1 MDQTTQQ
8 SKTTDVYELVT
19 NQIITLLEK
28 GVVPW
33 KQGWTESGLPRNL
46 ITKRTYRGMNLLLL
60 ASLNYEQNYFL
71 TFKQAK
77 EIGASIKKGEKSHL
91 VVFWKW
97 IEQENIQTEGVVK
110 KPFLRY
116 YKVFNVGQ
124 CEGIPAEKIPKQE
137 LHTNNPIEECEVMV
151 ENMPQRPPIK
161 WGMGGAFY
169 NPKEDFINMPS
180 MIEFNNSE
188 SYYETLFHELIHSTG
203 HQSRLNRKE
212 LINGNYFGS
221 GFYSIE
227 ELTAELGACYL
238 KFHTG
243 IKANSYEN
251 NAAYIH
257 AWLQKLKN
265 DKKFIVYAS
274 TQAQRA
280 VDFILDAKKDILQVK
295 EAEVLHE

>member
-1 MDQTTQQ
+1 MEIKKQ
-8 SKTTDVYELVT
+8 STKTTDVYELVT
-19 NQIITLLEK
+19 NQIITHLEK
-28 GVVPW
+28 GTVPW
-33 KQGWTESGLPRNL
+33 KQGWTDKGLPRNL
-46 ITKRTYRGMNLLLL
+46 ISQRPYKGINLLLL
-60 ASLNYEQNYFL
+60 GTQCYEHNYYL
-71 TFKQAK
+71 TYKQAK
-77 EIGASIKKGEKSHL
+77 ELGATVKKGEKSHL
-91 VVFWKW
+91 IFFWKW
-97 IEQENIQTEGVVK
+97 MEQENAQAEGVIK

-116 YKVFNVGQ
+116 YKVFNIGQ
-124 CEGIPAEKIPKQE
+124 CEGIPAEKIPTPE
-137 LHTNNPIEECEVMV
+137 VRINNSIEECEVMI
-151 ENMPQRPPIK
+151 ENMPQRPLIK

-212 LINGNYFGS
+212 LINGTYFGS

-243 IKANSYEN
+243 IKTTELEN

-257 AWLQKLKN
+257 SWLTKLKN
-265 DKKFIVYAS
+265 DRKFIVYAS

-280 VDFILDAKKDILQVK
+280 VDFILDANKDIVQ
-295 EAEVLHE
+295 ETETEVLHE